1 MTIQD
6 ILSMPKGMTP
16 EQWGRELKRRERIR
30 QKLHRLSVERDCY
43 QDKLN
48 VLSCE
53 EGSKRYNFAKKQLSR
68 ITADIEKL
76 RKEIE

>member
-16 EQWGRELKRRERIR
+16 EQWEKELKRRERIR

-43 QDKLN
+43 ADKLD

-53 EGSKRYNFAKKQLSR
+53 EGSERYNWTKKQLDKV
-68 ITADIEKL
+68 TATIEKL
-76 RKEIE
+76 RKEVE

>member
-16 EQWGRELKRRERIR
+16 EQWEKELKRRERIR

-43 QDKLN
+43 QDKLD

-53 EGSKRYNFAKKQLSR
+53 EGSERYNWTKKQLDK
-68 ITADIEKL
+68 ITATIDSL

>member
-6 ILSMPKGMTP
+6 ILSMPKGITP
-16 EQWGRELKRRERIR
+16 EQWEKELKRRERIR

-43 QDKLN
+43 QDKLD

-53 EGSKRYNFAKKQLSR
+53 EGSERYNWTKKQLDK
-68 ITADIEKL
+68 ITATIEKM
-76 RKEIE
+76 RKEVE

>member
-16 EQWGRELKRRERIR
+16 EQWNTELKRRERIR
-30 QKLHRLSVERDCY
+30 KKLHRLSVERDCY
-43 QDKLN
+43 QDKLD

-53 EGSKRYNFAKKQLSR
+53 EGSDRYNWTKKQLDKV
-68 ITADIEKL
+68 TATIEKL
-76 RKEIE
+76 REEIE

>member
-16 EQWGRELKRRERIR
+16 EQWEKELKRRDRI
-30 QKLHRLSVERDCY
+30 QKKLYRLTVERDCY
-43 QDKLN
+43 GDKLD

-53 EGSKRYNFAKKQLSR
+53 EGSERYNWTKKQLEKV
-68 ITADIEKL
+68 TATIEKL

>member
-16 EQWGRELKRRERIR
+16 EQWEKELKRRERIR

-43 QDKLN
+43 QDKLD

-53 EGSKRYNFAKKQLSR
+53 EGSERYNWTKKQLNK
-68 ITADIEKL
+68 ITATIEKL
-76 RKEIE
+76 RKEVE

>member
-6 ILSMPKGMTP
+6 ILSMPKGMTL
-16 EQWGRELKRRERIR
+16 EQWNTELKHRERIR

-43 QDKLN
+43 QDKLD

-53 EGSKRYNFAKKQLSR
+53 EGSERYNWTKKQLDK
-68 ITADIEKL
+68 ITATIEKL

>member
-16 EQWGRELKRRERIR
+16 EQWEKELKRRERIR
-30 QKLHRLSVERDCY
+30 QKLHRLSVGRDCY
-43 QDKLN
+43 QDKLD

-53 EGSKRYNFAKKQLSR
+53 EGSERYNWTKKQIDK
-68 ITADIEKL
+68 ITATIEKL
-76 RKEIE
+76 RKEVE

>member
-16 EQWGRELKRRERIR
+16 EQWEKELKRRERIR

-43 QDKLN
+43 QDKLD

-53 EGSKRYNFAKKQLSR
+53 EGSERYNWTKKQLDK
-68 ITADIEKL
+68 ITATIEKL

>member
-16 EQWGRELKRRERIR
+16 EQWEKELKRRERIR

-43 QDKLN
+43 QDKLD

-53 EGSKRYNFAKKQLSR
+53 EGSERYNWTKKQLDKV
-68 ITADIEKL
+68 TATIEKL
-76 RKEIE
+76 RKEVE

>member
-16 EQWGRELKRRERIR
+16 EQWEKELKRRERIR

-43 QDKLN
+43 QDKLD

-53 EGSKRYNFAKKQLSR
+53 EGSERYNWTKKQLDK
-68 ITADIEKL
+68 IMATIEKL
-76 RKEIE
+76 RKEVE